1 MGRFDGRRVRG
12 VDPPT
17 ERTSVRVILLDA
29 ADRVL
34 LLGPRD
40 PDDGRTVW
48 FMPGGGVEPGESFT
62 ETADRELREE
72 LGVSGLAFTGPVWT
86 RYHDHTW
93 DGRAIRQTE
102 WFLLARTSRTL
113 PADRIR
119 PPRPEGDY
127 FVGARWLRRRT
138 FAGAP
143 TSSRPAASP
152 SCCCRC
158 SRATSQPPRST
169 RACSFTLVEES
180 ERNAGITPSVRL
192 RSSDEAHSR
201 GLVVG
206 CWPHRAP
213 DLSGVWNSSRRTLC
227 RICDRRADSMVAHSG

>member
-1 MGRFDGRRVRG
+1 

-17 ERTSVRVILLDA
+17 ERTSVRVILLDP

-34 LLGPRD
+34 LLGAQD

-102 WFLLARTSRTL
+102 WYFVARTSNTL
-113 PADRIR
+113 PAERIK
-119 PPRPEGDY
+119 PPGPEGDY
-127 FVGARWLRRRT
+127 FVGARWLSVEDIR
-138 FAGAP
+138 
-143 TSSRPAASP
+143 
-152 SCCCRC
+152 
-158 SRATSQPPRST
+158 RST
-169 RACSFTLVEES
+169 DLIAPSRLAELLPPLLAGHDPSTPVE
-180 ERNAGITPSVRL
+180 T
-192 RSSDEAHSR
+192 
-201 GLVVG
+201 
-206 CWPHRAP
+206 
-213 DLSGVWNSSRRTLC
+213 GV
-227 RICDRRADSMVAHSG
+227 